1 MKGAMQDGTSYVR
14 IASLKLRIHT
24 LLNNGGIRMKKLK
37 KLSALLLIL
46 CCVFLLCSCS
56 SDDAGGTA
64 QEGTRTITDCAGRE
78 VTIPET
84 VESIVCVN
92 VGALRYTCYM
102 QAQDLVVGVEDY
114 EQEPTLARLYSWVNS
129 DLFAELP
136 IIGNNGEHY
145 PEAIIE
151 ADPDVV
157 ILASLTLNGAEA
169 DELEKRTGIPVVVVP
184 GSDLALDE
192 LAYDTVRL
200 MGEVYG
206 RQERTQELIAY
217 FDSVKADLAERTAG
231 IADSEKP
238 SVYVAGVS
246 FKGTHGFEGTEAN
259 YGPLALIGANNLA
272 DTTGQTG
279 AFDIDTEQVLVW
291 DPDYIFL
298 DFNGMGLINAD
309 YADHP
314 DFYNSLTAVKEGRV
328 YSQISFRHC
337 ATNLE
342 TALADAYYA
351 GSVIY
356 PEQFADIDPEA
367 KAAEIYEML
376 LGSDPTSELK
386 EAGYEFKTLTL
397 GA

>member
-1 MKGAMQDGTSYVR
+1 
-14 IASLKLRIHT
+14 
-24 LLNNGGIRMKKLK
+24 MKKHL
-37 KLSALLLIL
+37 ALLLIL
-46 CCVFLLCSCS
+46 CCVFTLCACTHSGTN
-56 SDDAGGTA
+56 GGTVA
-64 QEGTRTITDCAGRE
+64 ENTRTITDSAGRE
-78 VTIPET
+78 VTIPED
-84 VESIVCVN
+84 VSRIVCVN

-102 QAQDLVVGVEDY
+102 QAQELVVGVEDY
-114 EQEPTLARLYSWVNS
+114 ELEPNLERPYSWVNR
-129 DLFAELP
+129 DVFAGLP

-151 ADPDVV
+151 ADPDVI
-157 ILASLTLNGAEA
+157 ILSSLTDNDA
-169 DELEKRTGIPVVVVP
+169 DELQRKTGIPVVVVP
-184 GSDLALDE
+184 GSDLTLDDY
-192 LAYDTVRL
+192 AYETVRI
-200 MGEVYG
+200 MGEVYNK
-206 RQERTQELIAY
+206 QERAQELTAY

-231 IADSEKP
+231 ISDSEKP

-246 FKGTHGFEGTEAN
+246 FKGTHGFEGTEAG
-259 YGPLALIGANNLA
+259 YGPLALIDAYNLA
-272 DTTGQTG
+272 DTTAQTG

-298 DFNGMGLINAD
+298 DLNGMALINAD
-309 YADHP
+309 YSDHP

-342 TALADAYYA
+342 TALADAYYI

-356 PEQFADIDPEA
+356 PEQFADIDPA
-367 KAAEIYEML
+367 GKMSEIFTTL
-376 LGSDPTSELK
+376 LGSDITSDLK